1 MDPTPRVPAPSVRFG
16 YTILYVDDV
25 ARSLGFYERALG
37 VQRRFLHESGDY
49 GELETGATALA
60 FATHEL
66 AASNLPGVY
75 EGATANGGRPP
86 FEVCF
91 VTEDVEGAYERA
103 VDAGADP
110 VTEPQTKPWGQDVA
124 YVRDPDGNLI
134 EFASP
139 VD

>member
-1 MDPTPRVPAPSVRFG
+1 VRFG
-16 YTILYVDDV
+16 YTIMYVEDV
-25 ARSLGFYERALG
+25 PRSLDFYERALG
-37 VQRRFLHESGDY
+37 LERRFLHESGDY

-60 FATHEL
+60 FATHGL
-66 AASNLPGVY
+66 AASNLPDVY
-75 EGATANGGRPP
+75 DGATQNGGRPP

-103 VDAGADP
+103 VEAGADA
-110 VTEPQTKPWGQDVA
+110 VTEPKTKPWGQDVA

-134 EFASP
+134 ELASP